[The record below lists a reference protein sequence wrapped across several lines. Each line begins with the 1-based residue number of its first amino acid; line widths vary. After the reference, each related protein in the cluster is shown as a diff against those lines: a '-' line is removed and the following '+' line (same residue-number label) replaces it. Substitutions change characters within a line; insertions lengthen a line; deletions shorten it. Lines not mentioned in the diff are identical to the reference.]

1 MSLGQ
6 PILDALDVLQILH
19 NSWCW
24 ISIIQLL
31 GSITR
36 SLMSAEVRDGT
47 GALCSYR
54 LTGSV
59 DCTLV
64 FVTRS
69 VTSSARSSG
78 HSRYRDH
85 VTNPRRL
92 LALLH
97 YYHLNNKGEA
107 LLSAQFLLIYFAVS
121 VELELLHLS
130 SVIKGFTMCVVKSE
144 GSPGCR
150 ERLCRSGLV
159 VGAQSGRDRVR
170 SETHSEGRVTL
181 DTSHTRH
188 GDN

>member
-1 MSLGQ
+1 MSLGR

-54 LTGSV
+54 LAGSV

-69 VTSSARSSG
+69 VTSTARSSG

-85 VTNPRRL
+85 VTNPHRL

-107 LLSAQFLLIYFAVS
+107 LVAAQFLLIYFAV
-121 VELELLHLS
+121 LQLS

-150 ERLCRSGLV
+150 ERLCRTGLV

-170 SETHSEGRVTL
+170 SETLRVES
-181 DTSHTRH
+181 DTRH
-188 GDN
+188 IPHKTRG

>member
-1 MSLGQ
+1 MRGELVRPMTLGR
-6 PILDALDVLQILH
+6 PILDELDVPQILH

-54 LTGSV
+54 LTGCV

-69 VTSSARSSG
+69 VTSSARS

-107 LLSAQFLLIYFAVS
+107 LVAAQFLLIHFAVS
-121 VELELLHLS
+121 VDCCNYQVLS
-130 SVIKGFTMCVVKSE
+130 KGLRCV
-144 GSPGCR
+144 
-150 ERLCRSGLV
+150 L
-159 VGAQSGRDRVR
+159 
-170 SETHSEGRVTL
+170 
-181 DTSHTRH
+181 
-188 GDN
+188 

>member
-1 MSLGQ
+1 MSLGR

-36 SLMSAEVRDGT
+36 GLMSAEVRDGT
-47 GALCSYR
+47 GALFIPAGC
-54 LTGSV
+54 V

-78 HSRYRDH
+78 HSRYRDQPP
-85 VTNPRRL
+85 TARL

-97 YYHLNNKGEA
+97 YYHLNNKGEEA
-107 LLSAQFLLIYFAVS
+107 LVSAQFLLIYFAV
-121 VELELLHLS
+121 
-130 SVIKGFTMCVVKSE
+130 
-144 GSPGCR
+144 
-150 ERLCRSGLV
+150 
-159 VGAQSGRDRVR
+159 
-170 SETHSEGRVTL
+170 
-181 DTSHTRH
+181 
-188 GDN
+188 